1 MCEVINT
8 QFILANLLL
17 QSRRQASI
25 PRLKKLRRKIEN
37 RIPSVFV
44 DITMN
49 SLCATVERHPDMFR
63 WVAEDTIARA
73 PSADKF
79 FSKRY
84 VKESI
89 NWRVPARLRRECLA
103 AVAECVS

>member
-8 QFILANLLL
+8 QFILANFLL
-17 QSRRQASI
+17 QKHRQASI

-37 RIPSVFV
+37 SVPSVFV

-49 SLCATVERHPDMFR
+49 SLCATVERRPDMFR

-84 VKESI
+84 VDKSI
-89 NWRVPARLRRECLA
+89 NWRVPHHLRNQCLKA
-103 AVAECVS
+103 LSQ